1 MPDNERGY
9 HHPNKVNHAS
19 PATCDTPTPLSRN
32 VGIGNEMGPGIL
44 GAPLNPDPHGRGFKM
59 PIGDAPSAAR
69 PAHDMGP
76 PVHPGGVINAD
87 PHPYNPAT
95 QVQQKNTYAAPVWER
110 KLK

>member
-9 HHPNKVNHAS
+9 HRPHVVDKGIVRGVHDTNNVPS
-19 PATCDTPTPLSRN
+19 FECPA
-32 VGIGNEMGPGIL
+32 GIL

-69 PAHDMGP
+69 PVNDMGP
-76 PVHPGGVINAD
+76 PVHPGGVLNAN

-95 QVQQKNTYAAPVWER
+95 QVQQKNTYAM
-110 KLK
+110 